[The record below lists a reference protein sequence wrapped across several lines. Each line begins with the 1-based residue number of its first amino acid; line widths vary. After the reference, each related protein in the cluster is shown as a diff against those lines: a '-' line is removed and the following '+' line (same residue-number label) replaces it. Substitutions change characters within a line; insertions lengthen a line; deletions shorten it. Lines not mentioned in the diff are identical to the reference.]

1 MKILLLPLF
10 RFPTGH
16 TKAAE
21 AIADAITRIAP
32 QATIEMV
39 DLLSYTNPVLEK
51 GVGSFY
57 IKWIQSSPKTYQFM
71 YGKLVNRK
79 STKENNDELPVISK
93 VFQKK
98 MKQLVTKHA
107 PDIIICTHAFPSSI
121 LGLVKQQGYFTNI
134 PVINV
139 YTDFFMNDVWAKK
152 TSEYHFVPHQ
162 EAKDKLVRTYHHDAN
177 HVFVTGIPV
186 HSGITHTPATPTKPM
201 VLLAGGNIGFLAIED
216 LIALTQRMSSTTFT
230 VLCGNNKKLFSK
242 ITQAHNPQLIAKGYI
257 TSRAEMN
264 TLYDNT
270 SAIVTKPGGVT
281 MAEVMRKRIPIF
293 IDHFLPGPEEENFH
307 YLNALG
313 IVRKLNEQSLF
324 ELADETISTQ
334 MQTRIAAYEQQ
345 IDHTLEQALTAVFQ
359 QLALLNV

>member
-21 AIADAITRIAP
+21 AIEDAILRVYP
-32 QATIEMV
+32 SATVDMV

-79 STKENNDELPVISK
+79 TTKEKNDELPVISK

-107 PDIIICTHAFPSSI
+107 PDIIVCTHAFPSSI
-121 LGLVKQQGYFTNI
+121 LGILKREGHFSNL
-134 PVINV
+134 PVINA
-139 YTDFFMNDVWAKK
+139 YTDFFMNDVWAKQ
-152 TSEYHFVPHQ
+152 TSEFHFVPHQ
-162 EAKDKLVRTYHHDAN
+162 EAKQKLITNYHHSAD

-186 HSGITHTPATPTKPM
+186 HAGITKVKAAPSQPN
-201 VLLAGGNIGFLAIED
+201 VLLAGGNIGFLDVDD
-216 LIALTQRMSSTTFT
+216 LIELTNRMPATTFT
-230 VLCGNNKKLFSK
+230 VLCGNNKKLFAK
-242 ITQAHNPQLIAKGYI
+242 VAGANNQRLIARGYI
-257 TSRAEMN
+257 SERAEMN
-264 TLYDNT
+264 ALYENT

-307 YLNALG
+307 YLNARG
-313 IVRKLNEQSLF
+313 IVRKLNEQSLG
-324 ELADETISTQ
+324 ELTDDTIINE
-334 MQTRIAAYEQQ
+334 MARNIINYEQE
-345 IDHTLEQALTAVFQ
+345 IDFTLEQALSAVFESI
-359 QLALLNV
+359 AIHE